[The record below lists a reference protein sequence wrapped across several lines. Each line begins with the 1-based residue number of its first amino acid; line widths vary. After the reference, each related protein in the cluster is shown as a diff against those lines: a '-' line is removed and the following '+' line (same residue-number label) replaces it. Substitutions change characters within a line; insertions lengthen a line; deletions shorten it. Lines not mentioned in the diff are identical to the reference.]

1 MNYKK
6 EVGRKREP
14 LVNIY
19 TSSRKRNNRF
29 KQQPKSIIMII
40 SKTILKSCLLV
51 FFLGLVEMACTST
64 PVITESQSIK
74 EKPQIQTKAPKRKI
88 TVPSLKKIRIR
99 KPLPGLLTKLPKEIV
114 DLLRAKKISG
124 KGMSAYIHEIKS
136 PKPLLTFNA
145 DVPRNPASVMKLVTT
160 YAALGVLGANY
171 HWPIELYKTG
181 EIEKGVLKGNLYLK
195 GYGYPDFKPND
206 LRRLLKGLRT
216 RGVKKI
222 TGNLVLDN
230 TYFAPNTQGAGD
242 FDGKTYAKYNA
253 LPDALLYNE
262 GISELYLTP
271 KSKSVGL
278 ISLYPDENVTLVNNV
293 KLKNVKCRGRYAS
306 PVMRV
311 KSKARKKAIH
321 FNGLLSS
328 RCSQRR
334 YTIVISKAV
343 NMVNGSFRKIW
354 TTEMGGSIEGKKLM
368 VAKTPNNAHL
378 LYSMKGKAV
387 KDILP
392 LVNKKSN
399 NVMARQLFLSIAA
412 KAGTPA
418 TLKKGADKIRQWYLS
433 RGLDFSKLQV
443 ENGSGLSRTGRISAR
458 HVGELLLD
466 AHQSPNKNYLLKS
479 LPIMSVDGTLRKRMR
494 GTVAAK
500 NSFMKT
506 GTLRDSR
513 SIAGYVK
520 AQNGK
525 TYVVAILHNGSNA
538 KSRVLAVHH
547 KLIEWVAKQNISVHD
562 KNTKRSP
569 KHVLDSNISL
579 IYK

>member
-6 EVGRKREP
+6 EVGWKREP

-19 TSSRKRNNRF
+19 ICRKAHNRF
-29 KQQPKSIIMII
+29 KKQPKSIIMII
-40 SKTILKSCLLV
+40 SKTILKSFLLV

-74 EKPQIQTKAPKRKI
+74 ENTQIQTKIQQRKI
-88 TVPSLKKIRIR
+88 YVPPIKKIKIK
-99 KPLPGLLTKLPKEIV
+99 KPLPGFLTKLPKEIV
-114 DLLRAKKISG
+114 DLLRVKKISG
-124 KGMSAYIHEIKS
+124 KGMSAYIHEVKS
-136 PKPLLTFNA
+136 SVPLLTFNA

-160 YAALGVLGANY
+160 YAALGVLGSNY

-181 EIEKGVLKGNLYLK
+181 NIEKGVLQGNLYLK
-195 GYGYPDFKPND
+195 GYGYPNFKPND

-216 RGVKKI
+216 RGIKKI

-230 TYFAPNTQGAGD
+230 TYFAPNIKGSGD
-242 FDGKTYAKYNA
+242 FDGKTYARYNA

-271 KSKSVGL
+271 KSKSVSL
-278 ISLYPDENVTLVNNV
+278 ISLYPDENITLVNNV

-306 PVMRV
+306 PFMRV
-311 KSKARKKAIH
+311 KPKAKKKAIY
-321 FNGLLSS
+321 FTGSLSS
-328 RCSQRR
+328 RCGQRR

-354 TTEMGGSIEGKKLM
+354 TMEMGGSIEGKKLI
-368 VAKTPNNAHL
+368 VAKIPNNAHL
-378 LYSMKGKAV
+378 LYSIKGKAV

-433 RGLDFSKLQV
+433 RGLDFSKLQI

-466 AHQSPNKNYLLKS
+466 AYKSPNKNNLLKS
-479 LPIMSVDGTLRKRMR
+479 LPIMGVDGTLRRRMR
-494 GTVAAK
+494 GTIAAK

-506 GTLRDSR
+506 GTLRDAR
-513 SIAGYVK
+513 GIAGYVK
-520 AQNGK
+520 AKNGK
-525 TYVVAILHNGSNA
+525 TYVVVILHNGSNA
-538 KSRVLAVHH
+538 KSRVLAVHN
-547 KLIEWVAKQNISVHD
+547 KLIEWTIEQN
-562 KNTKRSP
+562 
-569 KHVLDSNISL
+569 L
-579 IYK
+579 